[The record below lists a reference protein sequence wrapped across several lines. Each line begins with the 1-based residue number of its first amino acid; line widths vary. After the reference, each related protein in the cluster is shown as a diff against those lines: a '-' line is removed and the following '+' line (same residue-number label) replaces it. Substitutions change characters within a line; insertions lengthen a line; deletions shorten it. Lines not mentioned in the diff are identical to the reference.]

1 MISFLKI
8 YLFSLAGL
16 AMGILNLA
24 IVIPQVIT
32 FLNVFFPGFGSVP
45 CIFGV
50 HCNYEQIMDP
60 SNPTQ

>member
-32 FLNVFFPGFGSVP
+32 FLNVFSRLWFRVMHISSPV
-45 CIFGV
+45 
-50 HCNYEQIMDP
+50 QL
-60 SNPTQ
+60 